1 MDNLYN
7 FLNNFRAGVA
17 NADREV
23 GNLLNQAGQGLSN
36 AWSAGT
42 APLASAGQQI
52 GNALNQYGQMFM
64 LPFQS
69 AGQQINSLGTQV
81 GQAMAN
87 LAGQQNTQTQAQ
99 AQPAATAQP
108 TATTAAATTTPT
120 NTGVTYYYRD
130 PGIDRF
136 VNTLRFLYNPLRGIT
151 GWTPLDAMADQTGQI
166 LYGAY
171 GKQYVPEEVKEEV
184 KEEAKEETTED
195 KGEEAKTE
203 DEDMVTYT
211 YKPGDTFGQ
220 VIKDL
225 GLGTGMGLWGT
236 GGDVEYYTKQLVDQ
250 GIWPTNIP
258 GNIPIGTTIK
268 LKRRKI

>member
-23 GNLLNQAGQGLSN
+23 NNFLNQAGQGLSN
-36 AWSAGT
+36 AWNAGT
-42 APLASAGQQI
+42 APLASAGQKI
-52 GNALNQYGQMFM
+52 GDVLNQYGQMYT

-69 AGQQINSLGTQV
+69 AVQQINSLGNQA

-87 LAGQQNTQTQAQ
+87 LVGQQNNQ
-99 AQPAATAQP
+99 AQPAQTTAQP
-108 TATTAAATTTPT
+108 TATTATATPT
-120 NTGVTYYYRD
+120 TQTAPTNNTGVTYYYRD
-130 PGIDRF
+130 PGIDTF

-171 GKQYVPEEVKEEV
+171 GKQYVAPEEVKEEV
-184 KEEAKEETTED
+184 KEETTEN
-195 KGEEAKTE
+195 KGEETKAE